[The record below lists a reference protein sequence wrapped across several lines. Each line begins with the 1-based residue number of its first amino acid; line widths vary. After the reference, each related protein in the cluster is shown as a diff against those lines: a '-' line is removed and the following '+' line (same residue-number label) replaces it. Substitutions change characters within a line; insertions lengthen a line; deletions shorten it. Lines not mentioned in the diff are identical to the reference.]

1 MPKRSNVV
9 PTVALVILSLLPA
22 LLNGCA
28 RLPLDYPRPVSTALL
43 LPEETDMG
51 KRIQAHAARHL
62 GKSGFYLLPS
72 GDEAF
77 LARLLA
83 VEQAER
89 TLDLQYAYFHDDLT
103 GKFLMDRLVAAAER
117 GVRVRLLVDDWA
129 NAGKL
134 DWGLAMSQANPNI
147 EVRVFNPFG
156 GLRSVFLSRVFQ
168 AAFVAKRLR
177 GRMHNKIF
185 IADNCLAIVGGRN
198 IGDEYFGARAKL
210 TFGDL
215 DIIAIGPITRKI
227 STAFD
232 DYWNCVLSIPIKA
245 LLKHQPAA
253 AETEGFRHFLAE
265 NRKSVQSSE
274 YAQKLQETNLSKRV
288 EAGYLPYVWA
298 EGEVLY
304 DDPLKVIRP
313 DDSNQRGLMGRQLKS
328 VIDEAQSEVLIISP
342 YFVPG
347 KHGILW
353 FKQLRER
360 GITVKVLT
368 NSLAST
374 DVPIIEGAYAH
385 YRKALLEIG
394 VELYELKPNPD
405 QYRFWERTSFGSSSR
420 GALHAKTVI
429 VDRKEVFVGSF
440 NLDPRSARLNTED
453 GIVVRSSELGAQATR
468 LFDQGIAPSS
478 AYRVAILGKSPGSEE
493 WHGLVWITEENG
505 REVHYYQDP
514 MTRFWQRLKVR
525 FLSLLAPE
533 SML

>member
-1 MPKRSNVV
+1 
-9 PTVALVILSLLPA
+9 LLLPA

-28 RLPLDYPRPVSTALL
+28 SLPLDYPRPVSTALS
-43 LPEETDMG
+43 LPEKTDMG
-51 KRIQAHAARHL
+51 KRIQAHVAKHQ

-72 GDEAF
+72 GEDAF
-77 LARLLA
+77 LARVLA
-83 VEQAER
+83 INQAER
-89 TLDLQYAYFHDDLT
+89 TLDLQYYIFNDDLT
-103 GKFLMDRLVAAAER
+103 GKFLMDRLVSAAER
-117 GVRVRLLVDDWA
+117 GVRVRLLLDDWPH
-129 NAGKL
+129 AGKM
-134 DWGLAMSQANPNI
+134 DWVLALSQANPNI

-156 GLRSVFLSRVFQ
+156 SLRSVIFSRVFQ
-168 AAFVAKRLR
+168 AVFVAKRLR
-177 GRMHNKIF
+177 SRMHNKMF

-198 IGDEYFGARAKL
+198 IGDEYFGARSEL

-215 DIIAIGPITRKI
+215 DIMAIGPITREI

-245 LLKHQPAA
+245 LLKHQPSD
-253 AETEGFRHFLAE
+253 AETEGFRRFLAE

-274 YAQKLQETNLSKRV
+274 YAQKLKEANLTKWV
-288 EAGYLPYVWA
+288 EAGHLHYVWA

-313 DDSNQRGLMGRQLKS
+313 DDSSPKVLMGHKLKS
-328 VIDEAQSEVLIISP
+328 IIEEAQSEVLIITP
-342 YFVPG
+342 YFIPG
-347 KHGILW
+347 KGGMQW

-374 DVPIIEGAYAH
+374 DVPLAEGGYAR
-385 YRKALLEIG
+385 YRKALLGIG

-405 QYRFWERTSFGSSSR
+405 QYRLWARTGSGSSSR

-429 VDRKEVFVGSF
+429 VDRRVVFVGSF

-453 GIVVRSSELGAQATR
+453 GVVVRSAELGAQATHI
-468 LFDQGIAPSS
+468 FDRGISPRD
-478 AYRVAILGKSPGSEE
+478 AYRVEILGKSPVSEE
-493 WHGLVWITEENG
+493 WHGLVWITQENG

-514 MTRFWQRLKVR
+514 KTGFWCRFEVR
-525 FLSLLAPE
+525 FLSLFAPE